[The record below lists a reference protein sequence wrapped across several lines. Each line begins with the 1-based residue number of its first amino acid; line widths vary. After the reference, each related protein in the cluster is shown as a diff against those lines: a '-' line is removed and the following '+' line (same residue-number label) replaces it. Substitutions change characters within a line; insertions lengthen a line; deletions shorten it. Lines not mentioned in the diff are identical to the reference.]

1 MDSAI
6 ESNGLRKAAIL
17 MVMLGEDTA
26 TKIYHNLAEQ
36 DLQSLTQEI
45 AELEYIAPEMA
56 LRVLEEYY
64 RLSMTQDCLVQG
76 GSDYA
81 RKLLVASFGE
91 EAAQHLLNQVWH
103 TAGMSVSKLDSLQK
117 SDPQQLAK
125 FLEFPSR

>member
-1 MDSAI
+1 MDSTI

-91 EAAQHLLNQVWH
+91 EAATRGRIAFECRDSGGAHENRGGGRGVLWLRQV
-103 TAGMSVSKLDSLQK
+103 
-117 SDPQQLAK
+117 LAA
-125 FLEFPSR
+125 